1 MKLKNAVG
9 AGLVKY
15 LSLPA
20 ALFILITAG
29 SSPAV
34 AQRDRGVS
42 DTLIGDLMK
51 TKGKLIAEGRNTR
64 PVGQFNIRTYRVEE
78 IPLQKNV
85 TVEIGRK
92 SVDVNKAWRITVMGG
107 PFPVRA
113 LPSVIWI
120 DDVEID
126 NGIENASLTE
136 ISAITFDRSLLREG
150 ATIYL
155 SYGEDK
161 ERRVELPEKLSLT
174 GKK

>member
-1 MKLKNAVG
+1 MKLKNIVG
-9 AGLVKY
+9 QGLVKY
-15 LSLPA
+15 LCLSA
-20 ALFILITAG
+20 ALLILTTA
-29 SSPAV
+29 AAAHAF

-51 TKGKLIAEGRNTR
+51 TKGKLVAEGRNTR

-78 IPLQKNV
+78 ISLQKNV
-85 TVEIGRK
+85 TVEIARK
-92 SVDVNKAWRITVMGG
+92 QVDVNKAWRITVIGG

-113 LPSVIWI
+113 LPAVIWI
-120 DDVEID
+120 DDVKID

-150 ATIYL
+150 ATISL
-155 SYGEDK
+155 SYGEEK
-161 ERRVELPEKLSLT
+161 ERRVEVPEKLSLT